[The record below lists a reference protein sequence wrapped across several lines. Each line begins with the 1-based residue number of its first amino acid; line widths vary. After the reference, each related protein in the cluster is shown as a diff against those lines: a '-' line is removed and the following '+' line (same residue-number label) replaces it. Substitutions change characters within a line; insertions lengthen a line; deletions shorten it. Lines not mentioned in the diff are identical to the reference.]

1 MILNW
6 AILILL
12 IFCLGCEALF
22 EDQVGKFDWTARHLG
37 CFSQVQLTRSESG
50 DELLLASTEKNT
62 LGRINV
68 NTGDLLW
75 RQNNEDNFTQPP
87 QFSVKD
93 SRIVVLLNNGEFV
106 RSFDSAMGAL
116 KWQQKLKIDTSKK
129 VKFAHS
135 KKVVAVLSNSGVTI
149 IVGNERV
156 NQRWT
161 ANLDSESQWID
172 IIVTEDHSIV
182 VVGISNNN
190 KEIRMVHIDYKTGGI
205 VNIYRHALTNGILPN
220 SCIVT
225 GNYIVCSPGNQ
236 GKAGSVFALD
246 ILSTS
251 PKPIETLVGP
261 TDLKL
266 EPIPLYPN
274 YFVAHSTLKSFVCSI
289 SENVVKIMKTIDR
302 PTLFAAADHYDPT
315 TNLQSVD
322 FAAYYK
328 SQNSIQVFNLLNL
341 NEAVHVKL
349 SQSVVNQ
356 ADLKIFKF
364 LTSGQGS
371 FQFLIVRND
380 CEVDFYEASS
390 GVSTTDGKTTS
401 DLALEWVR
409 FEALASI
416 SAVEMIDLPLSE
428 SQARI
433 ESEFG
438 SEDVPIWRS
447 FALRITSQIEQFQR
461 FLVTLGDKIVHSF
474 HLLTTKQATPTFV
487 IRNLLGYEQRP
498 PRKQRCATI
507 PTESEKAAI
516 TLERDYFNLRKIIV
530 VTTLS
535 GSVYGLS
542 NDNGDVLWSL
552 NLGNNVVP
560 FRDQLGQPKMPLFIQ
575 RSTTYYQYPSQAAVV
590 FNTKRSD
597 ESKITFFNPVTG
609 VAVDTI
615 NVKNLKR
622 VEILPFPS
630 AEMLQPLL
638 ILPEDGKMSFYPEL
652 PADYEPPYPVY
663 LMFFDQKAGVLR
675 GTQVDFRKR
684 NLIENWS
691 SNLGFSTEK
700 EKIVALA
707 GKPSHQKVHSQGK
720 VLGDRSVLYKYS
732 NPNLFALASVDEL
745 QTAFTISL
753 MDAVSG
759 QILYTARHARSQPP
773 IHLVLCENWL
783 VYTYWNEKAR
793 RTEMG
798 VIELY
803 EGREQTNAQHF
814 NSFTTLKHPLTIH
827 AQSYVFSQGVS
838 AIAVSETEQ
847 GLTTRSLIIAMPF
860 GGLLEVSRRFVDA
873 RRRIDLTPE
882 MRDEMIIP
890 YMPELPVSTEDLINY
905 NQSLH
910 HIQGIKTAS
919 SGLES
924 TSLVFVYGLD
934 MFYTRVTPSG
944 TFDILKDDFD
954 YVLIALVVTV
964 LIIASVACKKIWRA
978 NNLKQAWK

>member
-1 MILNW
+1 MILKW
-6 AILILL
+6 AILFLL
-12 IFCLGCEALF
+12 IFCWGCEALF
-22 EDQVGKFDWTARHLG
+22 EDQIGKFDWTARHLG

-50 DELLLASTEKNT
+50 EELLLASTEKNN

-75 RQNNEDNFTQPP
+75 RQNNEDNFTHSP

-106 RSFDSAMGAL
+106 RSFDSTMGAL

-135 KKVVAVLSNSGVTI
+135 KKVVAVLSNSGVTG

-172 IIVTEDHSIV
+172 VIVTEDHSIV
-182 VVGISNNN
+182 VVGISNSN
-190 KEIRMVHIDYKTGGI
+190 KEVRMVHIDYKTGGI
-205 VNIYRHALTNGILPN
+205 VNIYRHALTNGIRPN
-220 SCIVT
+220 SCAVT
-225 GNYIVCSPGNQ
+225 GNYIVCTPGNQ
-236 GKAGSVFALD
+236 VA
-246 ILSTS
+246 T
-251 PKPIETLVGP
+251 

-266 EPIPLYPN
+266 ESIPLYPN
-274 YFVAHSTLKSFVCSI
+274 YFVAHSTQKSFVCSI

-322 FAAYYK
+322 FAAYYE

-349 SQSVVNQ
+349 SHSASGV
-356 ADLKIFKF
+356 ADLKTFKF

-390 GVSTTDGKTTS
+390 STTDGKTTS

-416 SAVEMIDLPLSE
+416 SAVEMIDMPLSE

-447 FALRITSQIEQFQR
+447 FALRISSQIEQFQR
-461 FLVTLGDKIVHSF
+461 FLVTLGDKIVHSV
-474 HLLTTKQATPTFV
+474 HLLTTKQATPSFV

-552 NLGNNVVP
+552 NLGNSVAP
-560 FRDQLGQPKMPLFIQ
+560 FRDQLDEPKIPLFIQ

-590 FNTKRSD
+590 FNTKSSG

-615 NVKNLKR
+615 NVKKLKR
-622 VEILPFPS
+622 VEILPFPN

-663 LMFFDQKAGVLR
+663 LMFFDQHAGILR
-675 GTQVDFRKR
+675 GTQVDFKKR
-684 NLIENWS
+684 SLIENWS
-691 SNLGFSTEK
+691 SNLGFSTTK
-700 EKIVALA
+700 EKIIALA
-707 GKPSHQKVHSQGK
+707 GKPPHQKVHSQGK

-732 NPNLFALASVDEL
+732 NPNLFVFASVDEL

-759 QILYTARHARSQPP
+759 QIVYTARHPRSQPP
-773 IHLVLCENWL
+773 IHLVHCENWL

-803 EGREQTNAQHF
+803 EGGEQTNAQHF

-910 HIQGIKTAS
+910 DIKGIKTAS

-954 YVLIALVVTV
+954 YALIFLVVTV
-964 LIIASVACKKIWRA
+964 LVVASVACKKIYRA